1 MNLLNLLATSSSYYY
16 NTYDGYST
24 GSSLSAGEAAGL
36 AGGLAALFGVIM
48 LPALI
53 IAVVSLIG
61 MWKVYTKL
69 GIAGWKCII
78 PIYNLWV
85 LFEALGMAPWL
96 SLASLIPVVGGILAM
111 IALIIAYIRLAK
123 GFGKDTV
130 WVIGLVLLSPI
141 FICILGFNK
150 DTWNPALLAGAP
162 NIFAPAGAQPAA
174 GPANAQQAAPQQDA
188 WVAGDENK
196 QA

>member
-1 MNLLNLLATSSSYYY
+1 MNLLNLLATYSSYYTTGDSY
-16 NTYDGYST
+16 SYST
-24 GSSLSAGEAAGL
+24 GLSAGQTAAAAG
-36 AGGLAALFGVIM
+36 GIAALFGILM
-48 LPALI
+48 LPSII

-78 PIYNLWV
+78 PFYNLWV

-96 SLASLIPVVGGILAM
+96 SLVSLIPIVGGVLAL
-111 IALIIAYIRLAK
+111 IAIIIAYIRLAK
-123 GFGKDTV
+123 GFGKEGA
-130 WVIGLVLLSPI
+130 WVIGLVLLTPI
-141 FICILGFNK
+141 FMLILGFGK

-162 NIFAPAGAQPAA
+162 NIFAPNNAQPAA
-174 GPANAQQAAPQQDA
+174 GASAQQAAPQQDA
-188 WVAGDENK
+188 WVAGQDENK